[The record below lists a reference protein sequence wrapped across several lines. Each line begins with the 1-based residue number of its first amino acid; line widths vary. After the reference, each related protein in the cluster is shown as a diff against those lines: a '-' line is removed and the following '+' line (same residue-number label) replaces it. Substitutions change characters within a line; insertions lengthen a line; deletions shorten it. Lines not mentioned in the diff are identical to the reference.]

1 MTENDHEMWGFGLP
15 RVTRYRGR
23 SRPRTLKLTA
33 PSVKLIAQ
41 ALSRTAFAR
50 DWGQIQLVHEAAEG
64 RAEVEL
70 GALGS

>member
-1 MTENDHEMWGFGLP
+1 M
-15 RVTRYRGR
+15 
-23 SRPRTLKLTA
+23 
-33 PSVKLIAQ
+33 KLIAQ